1 MVPAT
6 DSGQRLD
13 ESPHEMSRLSIR
25 VRLTLVFAL
34 AMAAVLATIGAVL
47 YQRLGISITQQID
60 DRLQVRTSTL
70 STLVTRTDLQA
81 ALSEP
86 GLRADDAFARIIS
99 PTGEVVA
106 TSPGFGIPPAATTP
120 RAGPVFTEFD
130 VIEPDGDREPARALT
145 TRLARPEGTYVVT
158 TGESLTDRRDALRSL
173 VAQMWLLG
181 PIALLV
187 ASLLGYLVSRAALRP
202 VERMRVRAELIGAE
216 DLGGRLP
223 LPDASDEVYRLGET
237 LNAMLDR
244 LDAGLRRERRFVA
257 DASHELRTPLALL
270 QTELEL
276 STRRSR
282 SPEELQATIDS
293 AKEEVERLVCLAE
306 DMLVLA
312 SADEGN
318 LPVRLTAID
327 AGELLAS
334 VARRFAARAANEDRA
349 IDVDVPRGT
358 TIQGDRLRLDQA
370 LGNLVDNALRDG
382 EGTVRLRA
390 VSANGS
396 IELRVADDGKGF
408 PDELLP
414 TVFERFTRAD
424 GVRTRGAAGLGL
436 AIVRAIAAA
445 HGGSA
450 SAVNR
455 PGGGA
460 EVTVSIPAPGPP
472 VAGDGP

>member
-13 ESPHEMSRLSIR
+13 ESPHEMNRLSIR

-47 YQRLGISITQQID
+47 YQRLGSAITQQID
-60 DRLQVRTSTL
+60 DRLQVRTSAL
-70 STLVTRTDLQA
+70 STLVTRADLQA

-99 PTGEVVA
+99 PSGEVVA

-120 RAGPVFTEFD
+120 AGPVFTEFD

-158 TGESLTDRRDALRSL
+158 TGESLTDRRDALRNL

-202 VERMRVRAELIGAE
+202 VERMRVQAELIGAE

-293 AKEEVERLVCLAE
+293 AKEEVERLVRLAE

-312 SADEGN
+312 SADEGH
-318 LPVRLTAID
+318 LPLRPTPID
-327 AGELLAS
+327 AGELLDS
-334 VARRFAARAANEDRA
+334 VARRFATRAANENRT
-349 IDVDVPRGT
+349 IDVDVSRGT
-358 TIQGDRLRLDQA
+358 TIQGDRLRLEQA

-382 EGTVRLRA
+382 QGTVRLRA

-408 PDELLP
+408 PEEFLP
-414 TVFERFTRAD
+414 IAFERFTRAD

-436 AIVRAIAAA
+436 AIVRVIAAA

-460 EVTVSIPAPGPP
+460 EVTVSLPAPGPP
-472 VAGDGP
+472 VVGDGP